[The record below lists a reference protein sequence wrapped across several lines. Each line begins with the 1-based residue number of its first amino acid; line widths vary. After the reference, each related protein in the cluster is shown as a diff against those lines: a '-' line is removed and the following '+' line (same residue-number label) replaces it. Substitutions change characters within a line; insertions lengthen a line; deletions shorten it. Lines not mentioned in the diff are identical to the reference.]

1 MRSEPAR
8 WCPKCHLRIAPYDL
22 RTVYNQTM
30 YHQNCFLMLVREKAA
45 QEKARRSEVGLAD
58 AERLGSA

>member
-22 RTVYNQTM
+22 RTVYNQTI

-45 QEKARRSEVGLAD
+45 QEKAKAIRS
-58 AERLGSA
+58 RTR